1 MKYWYRLTPLLIL
14 MTWLTALPAQEND
27 VVTVRGRPVTP
38 ASRSAL
44 TALDQQFTAW
54 QTLQFDVVTLHQQ
67 VTSPGFRHR
76 MDWYLDDRKI
86 RLYLIPYDIRSEEYQ
101 LKVLTENGAETIQ
114 PGPSHTYRGW
124 NLDDPS
130 KEVRLS
136 ITPDYIAGFM
146 TDVDGTEWFIQP
158 GSDFSSKQERYSVVY
173 RAQDAHGMDAIS
185 CGTEDRHHIGT
196 DRAPSIN
203 PHARAAS
210 CVEARV
216 AIAADYSMYQKYGN
230 NAQNLQQHL
239 LDVKNLMEPNYSV
252 FNVEFR
258 VVTTYIV
265 TTSNGNPWSSSTDP
279 NTVLNSF
286 SCWAGS
292 GTSEQLNCTG
302 LNGFGVT
309 HDVGELWTNRNFDG
323 STVGI
328 AWGGTVCN
336 SMFKYSVD
344 QHFTT
349 DLESLRVLIAHEC
362 GHNFGAS
369 HDASTSSAAYI
380 MEPSVD
386 ADATTFSSVS
396 QNAINSAL
404 PGFTCLPSCSTSGG
418 GDCASSLTV
427 TQSTAAGYKEAS
439 NSIQTSGTIDLS
451 ASATYNAP
459 TVQIGSSFTV
469 ANGTTF
475 EIRNTG
481 CDP

>member
-1 MKYWYRLTPLLIL
+1 MKQRYRLTLLWCFLGWITGL
-14 MTWLTALPAQEND
+14 QAQED
-27 VVTVRGRPVTP
+27 IVIVLGKPITP
-38 ASRSAL
+38 TSRSTM
-44 TALDQQFTAW
+44 TALDQQFSAW
-54 QTLQFDVVTLHQQ
+54 QTLQFDIATLHQQ
-67 VTSPGFRHR
+67 VTDPGFRHR

-86 RLYLIPYDIRSEEYQ
+86 RLYLIPYDIRSEDYQ
-101 LKVLTENGAETIQ
+101 LQVLTENGVETID

-130 KEVRLS
+130 REVRLS
-136 ITPDYIAGFM
+136 ITPDYIAGFI
-146 TDVDGTEWFIQP
+146 TDRDGNEWFIQP
-158 GSDFSSKQERYSVVY
+158 ASDFSRDLDRYSIVY

-185 CGTEDRHHIGT
+185 CGTADRHQIGG
-196 DRAPSIN
+196 DNAPVIS
-203 PHARAAS
+203 PHARAAG

-265 TTSNGNPWSSSTDP
+265 TTSSGNPWSASTDP
-279 NTVLNSF
+279 NTLLDSY

-292 GTSEQLNCTG
+292 GYSEQLNCTG
-302 LNGFGVT
+302 QNGFGVA
-309 HDVGELWTNRNFDG
+309 HDVGELWTNRNIDG

-349 DLESLRVLIAHEC
+349 DLQSLRVLIAHEC

-386 ADATTFSSVS
+386 GSATTFSSVS
-396 QNAINSAL
+396 QTAINADL
-404 PGFTCLPSCSTSGG
+404 PYFTCLAACSGG
-418 GDCASSLTV
+418 GGSNCASSLTV
-427 TQSTAAGYKEAS
+427 TQSTATGYKEAA
-439 NSIQTSGTIDLS
+439 NSIQTSGTINLS

>member
-1 MKYWYRLTPLLIL
+1 MI
-14 MTWLTALPAQEND
+14 WLTDLPAQEND
-27 VVTVRGRPVTP
+27 IVIVRGLPVTP

-44 TALDQQFTAW
+44 TALDQQFISW
-54 QTLQFDVVTLHQQ
+54 QTLQFDITTLHQQ
-67 VTSPGFRHR
+67 VTDPGFRHR
-76 MDWYLDDRKI
+76 MDWYLGDRKI
-86 RLYLIPYDIRSEEYQ
+86 RLYLIPYDIRSEDYQ
-101 LKVLTENGAETIQ
+101 LQILTENGVESIK
-114 PGPSHTYRGW
+114 PGPSYTYRGW

-136 ITPDYIAGFM
+136 ITPDYVAGFL

-158 GSDFSSKQERYSVVY
+158 ASDFSSKQERYSVVY
-173 RAQDAHGMDAIS
+173 RAQDARGMDAIS
-185 CGTEDRHHIGT
+185 CGTADRHHIGGES
-196 DRAPSIN
+196 APAIN
-203 PHARAAS
+203 PHARAAG

-239 LDVKNLMEPNYSV
+239 LNVKNLMEPNYAI

-265 TTSNGNPWSSSTDP
+265 TTSIGNPWSASTNP
-279 NTVLNSF
+279 NTLLDSY

-292 GTSEQLNCTG
+292 GFSEQLNCTG
-302 LNGFGVT
+302 QNGFGVT
-309 HDVGELWTNRNFDG
+309 HDVGELWTNRNIDG

-336 SMFKYSVD
+336 SMFRYSVD

-349 DLESLRVLIAHEC
+349 DLQSLRVLIAHEC
-362 GHNFGAS
+362 GHNFGAN
-369 HDASTSSAAYI
+369 HDTGTNAYI
-380 MEPSVD
+380 MAPSVNGS
-386 ADATTFSSVS
+386 ATAFSAVS
-396 QNAINSAL
+396 QTAINADL
-404 PGFTCLPSCSTSGG
+404 PYFTCLQSCSTGG
-418 GDCASSLTV
+418 SGDCTSSLTV
-427 TQSTAAGYKEAS
+427 TQSTATGYKEAA
-439 NSIQTSGTIDLS
+439 NSIQTSGTINLS

-475 EIRNTG
+475 EIRSTG